1 VTELRDYYATDTMID
16 GRSFVIRAIRPED
29 KQALQDGIR
38 RQSAESVYFRFF
50 RPKRHLSDTEL
61 AYLTELDFVD
71 HVALGAQTREKG
83 VDLPIGVGRYIVN
96 DPTGEPRSAE
106 LAVMVDDAYQ
116 GRGVG
121 KALLRHLIVIAQGTG
136 IERFVATVLPDNQK
150 MLAVFA
156 STGLP
161 VRKSYQSGLIDVS
174 LLLSSQDYSAGETPC
189 NSADA

>member
-1 VTELRDYYATDTMID
+1 MTDLRAYTASETMID
-16 GRSFVIRAIRPED
+16 GRKLLIRAIRPDD

-61 AYLTELDFVD
+61 TYLTELDFVT

-96 DPTGEPRSAE
+96 GSADRVRSAE
-106 LAVMVDDAYQ
+106 VALMVDDAYQ

-121 KALLRHLIVIAQGTG
+121 KALLRHLVAIAREAG
-136 IERFVATVLPDNQK
+136 IDQFVATVLPDNRK
-150 MLAVFA
+150 MLGVFA
-156 STGLP
+156 SSGLP
-161 VRKSYQSGLIDVS
+161 LRRSYQSGLIDVS
-174 LLLSSQDYSAGETPC
+174 LKISSEDDLRGTPQC
-189 NSADA
+189 NAANS